1 MKQLASVLQL
11 TGLVIL
17 VTGVWMY
24 SATAGLIVSGL
35 TLTFVGI
42 ALERAN

>member
-1 MKQLASVLQL
+1 MRQFASVLQL

-17 VTGVWMY
+17 VAGVWMY
-24 SATAGLIVSGL
+24 SATAGMIVSGL

-42 ALERAN
+42 ALERPN